1 LAKTAQTAKQLS
13 VEPLTESLRMDS
25 VELPGT
31 FHRDP
36 ADRLI
41 VALAR
46 QLNAPLVTAD
56 RKILA
61 YPSVAT
67 IAAE

>member
-1 LAKTAQTAKQLS
+1 
-13 VEPLTESLRMDS
+13 MDS

>member
-1 LAKTAQTAKQLS
+1 MEVAQSAEQINL
-13 VEPLTESLRMDS
+13 EPLTAALCLES
-25 VELPGT
+25 VALPGE

-46 QLNAPLVTAD
+46 TLGAQLVTAD
-56 RKILA
+56 QRILA
-61 YPSVAT
+61 YPAVTT